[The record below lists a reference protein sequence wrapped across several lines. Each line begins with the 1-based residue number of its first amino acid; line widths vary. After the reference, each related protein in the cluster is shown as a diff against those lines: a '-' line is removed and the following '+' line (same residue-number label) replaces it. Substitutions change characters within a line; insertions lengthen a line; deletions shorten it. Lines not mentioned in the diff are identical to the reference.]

1 MLNRCR
7 LAEMVGKSR
16 RVYVLNGR
24 LAGLVGKM
32 VVDHMCLMVGR
43 MVVEHVC
50 LMVGRMVVEHMCL
63 MVGRMVVEH
72 MY

>member
-1 MLNRCR
+1 MVGKSRQVYFLYGR

-16 RVYVLNGR
+16 QVYVLNGR
-24 LAGLVGKM
+24 LAGSVGKS
-32 VVDHMCLMVGR
+32 
-43 MVVEHVC
+43 VE
-50 LMVGRMVVEHMCL
+50 EHMCL